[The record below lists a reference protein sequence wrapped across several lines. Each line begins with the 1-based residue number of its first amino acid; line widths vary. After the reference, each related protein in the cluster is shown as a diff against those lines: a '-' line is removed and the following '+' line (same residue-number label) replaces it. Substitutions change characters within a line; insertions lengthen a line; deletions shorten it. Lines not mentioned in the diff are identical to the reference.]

1 MMLVAYGD
9 NTIQRFIINHAAI
22 LRIQIHAI
30 GTVREGLN
38 TVGQYIFF
46 RVIHFIN
53 EAIAQPTDAYLSDIT
68 HVKVGMQGRG
78 GFKFAVCFKIDF
90 TGFTHAEMR

>member
-38 TVGQYIFF
+38 TIGQYIFF
-46 RVIHFIN
+46 RVMHFIN
-53 EAIAQPTDAYLSDIT
+53 EAIAQPLTLTLAILPT
-68 HVKVGMQGRG
+68 LK
-78 GFKFAVCFKIDF
+78 
-90 TGFTHAEMR
+90 

>member
-1 MMLVAYGD
+1 MMLVTYGD

-22 LRIQIHAI
+22 LRIQIHAV

-78 GFKFAVCFKIDF
+78 GFKFA
-90 TGFTHAEMR
+90 M

>member
-1 MMLVAYGD
+1 MLTESAGPGVPAYNVQMMLVAYGD
-9 NTIQRFIINHAAI
+9 NTIQRFVINYAAI

-46 RVIHFIN
+46 RVIYFIN
-53 EAIAQPTDAYLSDIT
+53 EAIA
-68 HVKVGMQGRG
+68 
-78 GFKFAVCFKIDF
+78 
-90 TGFTHAEMR
+90 

>member
-9 NTIQRFIINHAAI
+9 NTIQRFVINYAAI

-46 RVIHFIN
+46 RVIYFIN
-53 EAIAQPTDAYLSDIT
+53 EAIA
-68 HVKVGMQGRG
+68 
-78 GFKFAVCFKIDF
+78 
-90 TGFTHAEMR
+90 

>member
-1 MMLVAYGD
+1 MLIESAGPGFQPDNVQMMLVAYGD

-22 LRIQIHAI
+22 LWIQIHAI

-38 TVGQYIFF
+38 TIGQYIFF

-53 EAIAQPTDAYLSDIT
+53 GKRSPSPLTLTLAISHPTS
-68 HVKVGMQGRG
+68 
-78 GFKFAVCFKIDF
+78 
-90 TGFTHAEMR
+90 

>member
-1 MMLVAYGD
+1 MLTESAVPGSSLQRSDDAGAYGD

-38 TVGQYIFF
+38 TIGQYIFF
-46 RVIHFIN
+46 RVMHFIN
-53 EAIAQPTDAYLSDIT
+53 EAIAQPLTLTLAILPT
-68 HVKVGMQGRG
+68 LK
-78 GFKFAVCFKIDF
+78 
-90 TGFTHAEMR
+90 